1 MKQRTTQS
9 VTVTLERD
17 LIAAARAAGVN
28 MSQTLAVALDAELKK
43 HAATRWK
50 EDNREGLEALNRF
63 HNEHGHFSD
72 DYRTF

>member
-50 EDNREGLEALNRF
+50 AENLEGLEALNRF
-63 HNEHGHFSD
+63 HDEHGYFSD